1 MTGKRMLYLY
11 ACLWI
16 IGFCMVVSVIFPK
29 TTPQAAVIVSQP
41 KDIEVLNN
49 SWKAKDGKAVVNAD
63 FRDKTFSRKRTLPVI
78 AKDTMLVIRNNYRGV
93 QVCIDQDVRLDY
105 GYRQDDTTLLG
116 NVYIRV
122 PLTPKD
128 SGKELLLNFKNNYS
142 NLTSDIEY
150 PCWFPHPPSLF
161 MYCRRMPESFSR

>member
-1 MTGKRMLYLY
+1 MKYG
-11 ACLWI
+11 
-16 IGFCMVVSVIFPK
+16 IFLVFIWTPFHLK
-29 TTPQAAVIVSQP
+29 TRKIPYFNLLFP

-128 SGKELLLNFKNNYS
+128 SDKG
-142 NLTSDIEY
+142 
-150 PCWFPHPPSLF
+150 CV
-161 MYCRRMPESFSR
+161 